1 MELRD
6 ASKRGEAQVSSWPI
20 YQALLLGCLSL
31 VVGIMAVA
39 VMTTSVPRQKLTS
52 EFTQIETIVNCLA
65 TLSVGWVFLELTH
78 RLPVTRFL
86 ESISWRESTRSM
98 LVWSAIGV
106 GVAPAIQHL
115 AGFAP
120 HQPSLRFAIN
130 FVVATVALQPLI
142 EEVYFRG
149 VLFESLSN
157 RIDYRFAIT
166 IVSVVFLLLHFSTHR
181 WTLIPIT
188 VILAVARIATRS
200 TANCFA
206 LHASYNLGILLW
218 NLTSTS
224 WSN

>member
-1 MELRD
+1 M
-6 ASKRGEAQVSSWPI
+6 VI
-20 YQALLLGCLSL
+20 
-31 VVGIMAVA
+31 A
-39 VMTTSVPRQKLTS
+39 VMATSVPREKLTS

-65 TLSVGWVFLELTH
+65 TLGVGWVFLELTD

-106 GVAPAIQHL
+106 CVAPAIQHL

-120 HQPSLRFAIN
+120 HQPSLRFAFN
-130 FVVATVALQPLI
+130 FVIATVALQPLI

-166 IVSVVFLLLHFSTHR
+166 IVSVVFLLLHFSSHQ

-218 NLTSTS
+218 NLISTR